1 MLMMQRLVHDDEN
14 GKVEAVHDKI
24 VVMMLMLCQGDDDD
38 HT

>member
-14 GKVEAVHDKI
+14 GYVKAVHDNI
-24 VVMMLMLCQGDDDD
+24 ALMMLMLSQGDDDD